1 MANEQNLKILTPNE
15 AREYGRIGG
24 IVSGKV
30 RRERKCLRDIALT
43 IASAPITDPVEEIN
57 IKEKYKAAGIQYIEP
72 KQVYKYGINNPSVI
86 ESIVYKIAQNA
97 VNGNIQAAKLF
108 MEMMGENPTQ
118 TRFTESGILTKQEI
132 SVKYRASKQEF
143 EKK

>member
-1 MANEQNLKILTPNE
+1 MANKQNLKVLTPNE

-30 RRERKCLRDIALT
+30 RRERKCLREIALT
-43 IASAPITDPVEEIN
+43 IANAPIKDPVEEIEMR
-57 IKEKYKAAGIQYIEP
+57 EKHKAAGIQYIEP
-72 KQVYKYGINNPSVI
+72 KQVYKYGINNPNVM

-108 MEMMGENPTQ
+108 MEMMGGNPAQ
-118 TRFTESGILTKQEI
+118 TRFTENGILTKQEV
-132 SVKYRASKQEF
+132 SVKYKASKQEF
-143 EKK
+143 EPR